1 MAHEFESGF
10 FTKKEAWHKLGN
22 LLENAPNSEEA
33 FQKSGLNWE
42 VYKEQLLRRIVDIT
56 GTETLQPVSQMAL
69 TRNVDHRVLGFCTDS
84 YEIYQ
89 NHDAFKW
96 CQPLIESGY
105 WTYDAA
111 GSLKKGEM
119 CWILLKQAEVQLIP
133 NDTLKEYLLVLWAHN
148 GSKANIVLPTAI
160 RVVCMNTLNYA
171 LSSNDKRATI
181 RHSSNIKL
189 KMEEVKDMYN
199 LYHNMFESQRS
210 AYVSMIDKK
219 LTDVQ
224 VEEYIDSVFPIDL
237 DAEGRSKT
245 IAENKVNFVKSMAFG
260 KASGHEMLGI
270 RNTVY
275 GAYMAV
281 SESVEHYLGGNR
293 IKDRGVNILFGNGA
307 DINQRAFNK
316 ALELVKI
323 S

>member
-22 LLENAPNSEEA
+22 LLENAPNTDEA
-33 FQKSGLNWE
+33 YNKSGLIWE
-42 VYKEQLLRRIVDIT
+42 VYKEQLLRQISNPD
-56 GTETLQPVSQMAL
+56 GTTILDPVGMRAL
-69 TRNVDHRVLGFCTDS
+69 CRSTDQRVLGYCSDS

-89 NHDAFKW
+89 NKDAFEW

-148 GSKANIVLPTAI
+148 GSKANIILPTAI

-171 LSSNDKRATI
+171 LEAGGSRATI
-181 RHSSNIKL
+181 RHSSNVKL

-199 LYHNMFESQRS
+199 LYHNMFEVQRKM
-210 AYVSMIDKK
+210 YVAMIDTK
-219 LTDVQ
+219 LTDPQ
-224 VEEYIDSVFPIDL
+224 VEQYVESVFPVSDEL
-237 DAEGRSKT
+237 EGKALTNINR
-245 IAENKVNFVKSMAFG
+245 KVDFIKSMAFG
-260 KASGHEMLGI
+260 KAAGHEQLGI

-293 IKDRGVNILFGNGA
+293 IKDRGVNILFGSGSE
-307 DINQRAFNK
+307 INDRAFKK
-316 ALELVKI
+316 ATELVKAA
-323 S
+323 